1 MDGGWDRWMDAYRR
15 VDCGRVAVGGS
26 WQVDEE
32 WWNPFWAIE
41 SEWVGRQVLH
51 GKLDDGQWG
60 YG

>member
-1 MDGGWDRWMDAYRR
+1 MVESILGDGI
-15 VDCGRVAVGGS
+15 
-26 WQVDEE
+26 
-32 WWNPFWAIE
+32 IE